1 VRLFTSVASVLAAA
15 ALTSGCG
22 YSIPRL
28 NFAVEQRILRET
40 TLDDMPEGQADARD
54 GIVRVVTTAK
64 DSRGQCSGALI
75 GPRQVLTANHCVVK
89 LDAKKEMT
97 EASLFAGDLH
107 VELGGGYLPWGRVGV
122 HAIHECGGY
131 RDDQEHDVAVLVLT
145 KPVPHDVPIFEIG
158 WDVPEEA
165 AVFELGG
172 YGSEGT
178 KLKAMPESG
187 FMMIQSDRHIRQ
199 GSVRSLSDSLI
210 SVNVP
215 GLHGDSGGP
224 IIDVRTNRV
233 VSVAS
238 RGKAKRANS
247 DEGDTTDDIVVGPRL
262 MSCRDAIDAA
272 FRPIPYQYPQ

>member
-1 VRLFTSVASVLAAA
+1 MRLFAFASVLSFGLLSSA
-15 ALTSGCG
+15 CG

-28 NFAVEQRILRET
+28 NFAVEQRILNET
-40 TLDDMPEGQADARD
+40 TLDDMPEGHADARD

-64 DSRGQCSGALI
+64 DSRGQCSG
-75 GPRQVLTANHCVVK
+75 VLTANHCVVK

-122 HAIHECGGY
+122 RAIHECGGY
-131 RDDQEHDVAVLVLT
+131 RDDQEHDVAVLVLS
-145 KPVPHDVPIFEIG
+145 KPVPHDVPVFEIG

-187 FMMIQSDRHIRQ
+187 FMMIQSDRHVRRS
-199 GSVRSLSDSLI
+199 GSS
-210 SVNVP
+210 
-215 GLHGDSGGP
+215 
-224 IIDVRTNRV
+224 
-233 VSVAS
+233 
-238 RGKAKRANS
+238 
-247 DEGDTTDDIVVGPRL
+247 
-262 MSCRDAIDAA
+262 
-272 FRPIPYQYPQ
+272 